1 MGLVGHWD
9 RWNMVRT
16 GGTEGDRWE
25 GHGDRWDTGD
35 TWGQVGLRE
44 TGRTKAQVIP
54 WAQVRP
60 GAARAQVGHRGQVR
74 QGWGDQ
80 HSWDQFGG
88 AEESGGDRW
97 DMRGQVTPVWGGPV
111 GPV

>member
-1 MGLVGHWD
+1 MGQVGHWD

-54 WAQVRP
+54 WAQVRH

-74 QGWGDQ
+74 R
-80 HSWDQFGG
+80 GG
-88 AEESGGDRW
+88 GTSTAGTSLEELKSLEGTGG
-97 DMRGQVTPVWGGPV
+97 T
-111 GPV
+111 